1 MTIVFG
7 CGAKWL
13 GSKHAEDKYCDEIVQ
28 ESDDELIDAADADAL
43 ELEVFWVG
51 NIMRT
56 IIFPGIFLGVDVI
69 KYKRWPDDPS

>member
-1 MTIVFG
+1 MSPVLWIILWVMMTIVFG

-43 ELEVFWVG
+43 EFEVF
-51 NIMRT
+51 
-56 IIFPGIFLGVDVI
+56 
-69 KYKRWPDDPS
+69 